1 MIHMIITSLTDAGLE
16 TAIMNIQHECVWY
29 IVHGTHKHVCK
40 YTCSYVIGTVLSY
53 TNGFIDLPWVHKQ
66 TLVCTITHGHLWTRI

>member
-29 IVHGTHKHVCK
+29 MEHINMFVSTHVH
-40 YTCSYVIGTVLSY
+40 VL
-53 TNGFIDLPWVHKQ
+53 
-66 TLVCTITHGHLWTRI
+66 LVLC